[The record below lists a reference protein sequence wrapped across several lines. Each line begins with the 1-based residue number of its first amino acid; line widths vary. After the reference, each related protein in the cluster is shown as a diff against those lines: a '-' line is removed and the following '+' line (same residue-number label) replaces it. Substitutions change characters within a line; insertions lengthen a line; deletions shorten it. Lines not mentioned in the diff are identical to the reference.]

1 MKTMT
6 PRALPILAL
15 LLALAVPGQAQEMMT
30 YQMVFFRAGPNQ
42 NLSPADAKVMQT
54 EHLARLAKLNAD
66 RINVLYGPFQ
76 DGGDLRGIA
85 ILDAPSAEAARA
97 HLADD
102 PFVKAGHMVLDV
114 KPWMGPRGW
123 FHPPA
128 LPPTPEHFV
137 FGFLMRGTST
147 SQPKEEA
154 QAIQKGHLA
163 YMDELHK
170 QGKLVAAGPF
180 ADNSDFRGI
189 VIYRVRDIE
198 EAKQLA
204 AGDLAVKAGR
214 LRIDARPWMTFKG
227 ILK

>member
-1 MKTMT
+1 MFLSL
-6 PRALPILAL
+6 ALP
-15 LLALAVPGQAQEMMT
+15 LAVVMPAQAQEMMT

-42 NLSPADAKVMQT
+42 NLSAANAKTMQS

-85 ILDAPSAEAARA
+85 IFDVPSADAARA

-102 PFVKAGHMVLDV
+102 PFVKAGHMVLEV

-123 FHPPA
+123 FQPPA
-128 LPPTPEHFV
+128 QPATPEHLV

-180 ADNSDFRGI
+180 ADNSEYRGI
-189 VIYRVRDIE
+189 VIYRVRDLE

-204 AGDLAVKAGR
+204 AGDPAVKAGR

-227 ILK
+227 MLK